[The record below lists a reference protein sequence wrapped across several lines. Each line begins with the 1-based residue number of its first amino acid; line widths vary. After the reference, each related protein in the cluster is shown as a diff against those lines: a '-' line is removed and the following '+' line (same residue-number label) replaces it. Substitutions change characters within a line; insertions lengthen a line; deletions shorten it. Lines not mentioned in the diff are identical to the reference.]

1 MSKNVTLVSPDTTLQ
16 EAAKKMASID
26 SGFLPIGK
34 DDKLQGTI
42 TDRDIVIKS
51 VAKGSDPKTAKVQE
65 AMTKDLIYCFEDQ
78 DINEVKKTM
87 GEKQIRRMPV
97 LNRDK
102 RLVGVVAL
110 ADLTKHTNL
119 DETLSKVSENSGQSH
134 KSSGAETTDRSR
146 RASARKHRGAS
157 APRPVRT
164 EVRAWWGVGRFGQ
177 PKGSP

>member
-1 MSKNVTLVSPDTTLQ
+1 MSKNVTLVSPDTTIM

-34 DDKLQGTI
+34 DDRLQGTI

-51 VAKGSDPKTAKVQE
+51 VAKGSDPKSAKVEE

-78 DINEVKKTM
+78 DVNEAKKIM

-102 RLVGVVAL
+102 RLVGVVAM
-110 ADLTKHTNL
+110 ADLSEKTDL
-119 DETLSKVSENSGQSH
+119 GETIAKVSQDTGKSH
-134 KSSGAETTDRSR
+134 KSSG
-146 RASARKHRGAS
+146 KH
-157 APRPVRT
+157 
-164 EVRAWWGVGRFGQ
+164 
-177 PKGSP
+177 